1 MKPNSKQCG
10 ENASLCIIASIDL
23 LTFNMQ
29 KLSML
34 IQVLS
39 VQKAE
44 KTVSEISSMVSFM
57 QIQWPA
63 PFQPT
68 KSVFSPECWFGMN
81 PNFTSIKK

>member
-34 IQVLS
+34 IQVLG

-44 KTVSEISSMVSFM
+44 KTVSAISSMVSFM
-57 QIQWPA
+57 QIQ
-63 PFQPT
+63 
-68 KSVFSPECWFGMN
+68 
-81 PNFTSIKK
+81 